1 MRLKLHKNFLRT
13 NSMNIARAQ
22 EILKRQFG
30 YDSFR
35 MNQQAAIEAVL
46 RRKDC
51 VVLMPTGGG
60 KSLCYQI
67 PALMFDGLTVVVSPL
82 IALMKDQVDALK
94 NNGIE
99 AAFLNS
105 TQTAQEQTEVF
116 RAVRSGRLKLLYV
129 APERLLQSGEQF
141 INFLKETNVSLF
153 AIDEAHCISSW
164 GHDFR
169 PEYIQLGK
177 LKRYFPD
184 VPVIALTAT
193 ADRLVR
199 KDIVERLGI
208 KNAEVF
214 VSSFNRPNIFYRI
227 EPKRNSY
234 AQLLDYL
241 EKRKDES
248 GIVYCLS
255 RNSVENLARDLRD
268 EGFDALP
275 YHAGLDKETR
285 DKHQELFLKDEA
297 KIIVATIA
305 FGMGIDKSN
314 VRFVVHLDLPKNIES
329 YYQETGR
336 AGRDGLESEALL
348 FFSWGDV
355 NKLKNFAEVEG
366 NQSQT
371 EIMLKKLNTMGK
383 FGDLKTCRRKFL
395 LEYFGEDLAEDC
407 GHCDNC
413 TTTFEK
419 FDGTIIA
426 QKALSAVYRT
436 GQRFGLSYLI
446 DFLRGSQAKTIRDEH
461 KNLKTYGVG
470 ADVSKNNW
478 FDYFNDLISQGY
490 LKQTEGQFP
499 TIVLT
504 EKSMD
509 VLRGDAQVELIKV
522 KIKEDKAGK
531 KSSPL
536 RDAQHEYFADL
547 FNELKKLR
555 TEFAR
560 SENVPPYVVFSD
572 ATLVEM
578 ATYLPQTFDEMR
590 KISGVGDLKMEKYG
604 ADFLEVVKDY
614 CQSNDL
620 ASRIDLKS
628 PKRERKART
637 NRDADGN
644 DTFSISLDMFKS
656 GLAIEEIAEARGLA
670 KTTIEA
676 HLVRFVQTGEIMLD
690 DLVHVRKIDPIKD
703 AILRLNTGFAVAPV
717 KEFLGEDY
725 SYAEIRAVMA
735 AMSAGELSV

>member
-1 MRLKLHKNFLRT
+1 
-13 NSMNIARAQ
+13 MNIERAK
-22 EILKRQFG
+22 EILKSRFG

-35 MNQQAAIEAVL
+35 MNQEQAIETVL
-46 RRKDC
+46 RKNDC

-67 PALMFDGLTVVVSPL
+67 PALLLDGLTVVVSPL
-82 IALMKDQVDALK
+82 IALMKDQVDALV
-94 NNGIE
+94 NNGVE

-116 RAVRSGRLKLLYV
+116 RAIRSGRLKLLYV

-141 INFLKETNVSLF
+141 FDFLKSVNVSLF

-169 PEYIQLGK
+169 PEYMQLAK
-177 LKRYFPD
+177 LKAHFPN
-184 VPVIALTAT
+184 VPLIALTAT
-193 ADRLVR
+193 ADKLVR
-199 KDIVERLGI
+199 KDIVERLRLQS
-208 KNAEVF
+208 APSF
-214 VSSFNRPNIFYRI
+214 VSSFNRPNIYYKV
-227 EPKRNSY
+227 EPKRNTH
-234 AQLLDYL
+234 ARLLEYL

-255 RNSVENLARDLRD
+255 RNSADNLAEDLRGA
-268 EGFDALP
+268 GFDALP

-285 DKHQELFLKDEA
+285 DKHQELFLKDEV

-314 VRFVVHLDLPKNIES
+314 VRFVVHVDMPKNIES

-336 AGRDGLESEALL
+336 AGRDGLQSEALL

-355 NKLKNFAEVEG
+355 NKLKGFAEVEG
-366 NQSQT
+366 NRAQT
-371 EIMLKKLNTMGK
+371 EIMLKKLNTMGA

-395 LEYFGEDLAEDC
+395 LNYFSEDLTEDC

-413 TTTFEK
+413 NTVFER

-446 DFLRGSQAKTIRDEH
+446 DFLRGSQSKTIRDEH

-478 FDYFNDLISQGY
+478 FDYFKDLIAQGY
-490 LKQTEGQFP
+490 LKQTEGTYP

-504 EKSMD
+504 EKSES
-509 VLRGDAQVELIKV
+509 VLRGLETVELFKV
-522 KIKEDKAGK
+522 TIKEDKKASLVGEAA
-531 KSSPL
+531 P
-536 RDAQHEYFADL
+536 EYFRDL
-547 FNELKKLR
+547 FDDLKRVR
-555 TEFAR
+555 TAFAK

-578 ATYLPQTFDEMR
+578 AAYLPLNDAEMR
-590 KISGVGDLKMEKYG
+590 RISGVGDLKMEKYG
-604 ADFLEVVKDY
+604 ADFLQEIKDY
-614 CQSNDL
+614 CRNQNL
-620 ASRIDLKS
+620 ESRINLKM
-628 PKRERKART
+628 PKRERKVRT
-637 NRDADGN
+637 RRDEQGN
-644 DTFSISLDMFKS
+644 DTYHVSLDMFKS
-656 GLAIEEIAEARGLA
+656 GLSIEEIAEARTMA
-670 KTTIEA
+670 KSTIEM
-676 HLVRFVQTGEIMLD
+676 HLVRFIQTGEISLED
-690 DLVHVRKIDPIKD
+690 FVLYRKIEPIRN
-703 AILRLNTGFAVAPV
+703 AIERLNTGGAVSPV
-717 KEFLGEDY
+717 KEFLGDDY

-735 AMSAGELSV
+735 TM